1 MYRPFS
7 FIKYNCT
14 LKAYFSR
21 LLFQLIFQF
30 FSNVNKMNTLFKTGA
45 LLLALNIL
53 SSSVSGQIW
62 NVSEPENNPEKRH
75 ENAMATA
82 NGKLYLLGGRGIKA
96 VDEYDFKKDS
106 WTSLGK
112 TPLEMSHFQAI
123 TYKNEIYVVGAFTG
137 GYPHETPIPDIY
149 IFNPVKNEWRKGASI
164 PENRRRGAAGA
175 FVLNDKIYLV
185 CGIQDGHWDGQ
196 VTWFDEYDPETN
208 QWKTLTDAPRPR
220 DHVQVAVLDN
230 KLYVAGGRLSTAR
243 INQVLNTVIKEV
255 DVYDFKTG
263 KWSTMDAS
271 NNLPTLRAGNTTVV
285 YNNKILIIGGESD
298 AHVEAHNEVE
308 AFDPQKQ
315 KWEKLPNMH
324 QGRHG
329 TQAVSL
335 NKKVYIA
342 AGSANRGGGPEL
354 NEMEILEK

>member
-1 MYRPFS
+1 MNRYYKSIFP
-7 FIKYNCT
+7 I
-14 LKAYFSR
+14 
-21 LLFQLIFQF
+21 LLF
-30 FSNVNKMNTLFKTGA
+30 N
-45 LLLALNIL
+45 LLSLTAPA
-53 SSSVSGQIW
+53 QMW
-62 NVSEPENNPEKRH
+62 QVSEPENLPQKRH

-82 NGKLYLLGGRGIKA
+82 NGKLYLLGGRGLKA

-106 WTSLGK
+106 WTSLAQ
-112 TPLEMSHFQAI
+112 TPLEMSHFQAV
-123 TYKNEIYVVGAFTG
+123 TYKNEIYVLGAFTG
-137 GYPHETPIPDIY
+137 SYPHEVPIPDIY
-149 IFNPVKNEWRKGASI
+149 IFNPIKNEWRKGASI

-175 FVLNDKIYLV
+175 FVMNDKIYLV

-196 VTWFDEYDPETN
+196 VTWFDEFDPTTET
-208 QWKTLTDAPRPR
+208 WKTLPDAPRPR
-220 DHVQVAVLDN
+220 DHVQVAVLNN

-255 DVYDFKTG
+255 DVFDFKTS
-263 KWSTMDAS
+263 KWTTLPAE

-285 YNNKILIIGGESD
+285 YNNKILVIGGESD

-308 AFDPQKQ
+308 AFDPQTN
-315 KWEKLPNMH
+315 KWEKMPSLH

-335 NKKVYIA
+335 NKKIFIA

-354 NEMEILEK
+354 NDMEVLNK

>member
-1 MYRPFS
+1 MS
-7 FIKYNCT
+7 
-14 LKAYFSR
+14 A
-21 LLFQLIFQF
+21 
-30 FSNVNKMNTLFKTGA
+30 
-45 LLLALNIL
+45 
-53 SSSVSGQIW
+53 SGQIW
-62 NVSEPENNPEKRH
+62 EVSEPENLPGKRH

-82 NGKLYLLGGRGIKA
+82 NGKLYLLGGRGIKP

-106 WTSLGK
+106 WTSLSK
-112 TPLEMSHFQAI
+112 TPLEMSHFQAV
-123 TYKNEIYVVGAFTG
+123 TYKNEIYVLGAFTG
-137 GYPHETPIPDIY
+137 SYPHEIPIPDIY
-149 IFNPVKNEWRKGASI
+149 IFNPIKNEWRKGAAI
-164 PENRRRGAAGA
+164 PENRRRGAGGA

-196 VTWFDEYDPETN
+196 VTWLDEFDPASGN
-208 QWKTLTDAPRPR
+208 WKTLTDAPRPR
-220 DHVQVAVLDN
+220 DHVQVAVLNN
-230 KLYVAGGRLSTAR
+230 KLYLAGGRLSTAR

-263 KWSTMDAS
+263 KWSTLEPA

-285 YNNKILIIGGESD
+285 FDNKLLIIGGESD
-298 AHVEAHNEVE
+298 SHVEAHNEVD
-308 AFDPQKQ
+308 AFNPRTQ
-315 KWEKLPNMH
+315 KWEKLPSLH

-354 NEMEILEK
+354 DDMEILNNR

>member
-1 MYRPFS
+1 MKPLY
-7 FIKYNCT
+7 K
-14 LKAYFSR
+14 KA
-21 LLFQLIFQF
+21 
-30 FSNVNKMNTLFKTGA
+30 A
-45 LLLALNIL
+45 LLIALQWATL
-53 SSSVSGQIW
+53 QGFGQIW
-62 NVSEPENNPEKRH
+62 TVSEPENLPEKRH

-96 VDEYDFKKDS
+96 VNEYDFKKDAWS
-106 WTSLGK
+106 ALAPS
-112 TPLEMSHFQAI
+112 PIEMSHFQAV
-123 TYKNEIYVVGAFTG
+123 TYKNEIYVLGAFTG
-137 GYPHETPIPDIY
+137 GYPHEIPIPDIY
-149 IFNPVKNEWRKGASI
+149 IFNPLKNEWRKGASI

-196 VTWFDEYDPETN
+196 VTWFDEFDPATGS
-208 QWKTLTDAPRPR
+208 WKTLTDAPRPR
-220 DHVQVAVLDN
+220 DHVQVAVLDR

-263 KWSTMDAS
+263 AWSTLDAA

-285 YNNKILIIGGESD
+285 YNNKILVIGGESD
-298 AHVEAHNEVE
+298 AHTEAHSEVE
-308 AFDPQKQ
+308 AFNPQTQ
-315 KWEKLPNMH
+315 KWERFPSLH

-335 NKKVYIA
+335 NKKIYIA

-354 NEMEILEK
+354 NDMEILDK

>member
-1 MYRPFS
+1 MNHLSRHSKANAALFTSNATKMISFRRTAIFIIGLNFLAYAAFS
-7 FIKYNCT
+7 QK
-14 LKAYFSR
+14 
-21 LLFQLIFQF
+21 
-30 FSNVNKMNTLFKTGA
+30 
-45 LLLALNIL
+45 
-53 SSSVSGQIW
+53 W
-62 NVSEPENNPEKRH
+62 EVSEPENTPTKRH

-82 NGKLYLLGGRGIKA
+82 NGKLYLLGGRGVKP

-106 WTSLGK
+106 WTSLK
-112 TPLEMSHFQAI
+112 ETPLEMSHFQAV
-123 TYKNEIYVVGAFTG
+123 TYKNEIYVLGAFTG
-137 GYPHETPIPDIY
+137 GYPHEVPIPDIY

-164 PENRRRGAAGA
+164 PQNRLRGAAGA

-196 VTWFDEYDPETN
+196 VTWFDEFDPATGK
-208 QWKTLTDAPRPR
+208 WTTLADAPRPR

-230 KLYVAGGRLSTAR
+230 KLYLAGGRLSTAR

-285 YNNKILIIGGESD
+285 YDNKILIIGGESD
-298 AHVEAHNEVE
+298 AHVEAHKEVE
-308 AFDPQKQ
+308 AFNPQTQ
-315 KWEKLPNMH
+315 KWEKLPMLH

-335 NKKVYIA
+335 NKKVFIA

-354 NEMEILEK
+354 NDMEILDK